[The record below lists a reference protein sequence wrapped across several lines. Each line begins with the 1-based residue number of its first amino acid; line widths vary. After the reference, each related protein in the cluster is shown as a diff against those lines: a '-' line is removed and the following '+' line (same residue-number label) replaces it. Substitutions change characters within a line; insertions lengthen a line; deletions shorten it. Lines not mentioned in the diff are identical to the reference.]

1 MFRVFHLKTSG
12 VTASSLVFVVSPSMM
27 SGQQGSNSHRAA
39 ETAEQRASTSHTYSS
54 GMERGLILLVSALM
68 AFMAAGVQGTF
79 HLSFASNTEVNITR
93 DGCGVSK
100 LCVETPNDCD
110 PAANGTCLFASLT
123 ASTPVAPN
131 GTVLS
136 VELRG
141 ESMGYIALGLTQN
154 ASEGTT
160 ALFICAQN
168 SMNNGSFFFRTMTR
182 NNTDGTLSPVETI
195 VREIRGMVDGNVI
208 KCEYD
213 IPNVNATSTRDSHIT
228 TFQVLLGNGTTNGNN
243 LGSFTTVLD
252 SGTLNVAD
260 PTSNATAMSGA
271 DHPHAVLLLLSVLT
285 VPLMLR
291 A

>member
-1 MFRVFHLKTSG
+1 MRTE
-12 VTASSLVFVVSPSMM
+12 
-27 SGQQGSNSHRAA
+27 QQRQLSREHS
-39 ETAEQRASTSHTYSS
+39 RASTSHTYSS

-79 HLSFASNTEVNITR
+79 HLSFANNTEVNITR
-93 DGCGVSK
+93 NGCGVSK

-110 PAANGTCLFASLT
+110 PAANSTCLFASLT
-123 ASTPVAPN
+123 ASTPMAPN
-131 GTVLS
+131 GTILS

-154 ASEGTT
+154 ASEGIT

-168 SMNNGSFFFRTMTR
+168 SSNNGSFFFRTMTR
-182 NNTDGTLSPVETI
+182 NNPDGMLSPVETI
-195 VREIRGMVDGNVI
+195 VREIRGMVVGNVI

-213 IPNVNATSTRDSHIT
+213 IPNVNATSTRTSHST
-228 TFQVLLGNGTTNGNN
+228 TFQVLLGNGTFDGSV
-243 LGSFTTVLD
+243 LGRFNTVLD

-260 PTSNATAMSGA
+260 PNSNTAATTAPTTAPSNITTTMSGA
-271 DHPHAVLLLLSVLT
+271 DRPHAVLLLLTVLT

>member
-1 MFRVFHLKTSG
+1 MHTE
-12 VTASSLVFVVSPSMM
+12 
-27 SGQQGSNSHRAA
+27 QQRQLSREHS
-39 ETAEQRASTSHTYSS
+39 RASTSHTYSS

-79 HLSFASNTEVNITR
+79 HLSFANNTEVNITR
-93 DGCGVSK
+93 NGCGVSK

-110 PAANGTCLFASLT
+110 PAANSTCLFASLT
-123 ASTPVAPN
+123 ASTPMAPN

-154 ASEGTT
+154 ASEGIT
-160 ALFICAQN
+160 ALFICAQ
-168 SMNNGSFFFRTMTR
+168 NNGSFFFRTMTR
-182 NNTDGTLSPVETI
+182 NNTDGMLSSVETI
-195 VREIRGMVDGNVI
+195 VREIRGMVVGNVI

-213 IPNVNATSTRDSHIT
+213 IPNVNATSTRTSHST
-228 TFQVLLGNGTTNGNN
+228 TFQVLLGNGTVNGTA
-243 LGSFTTVLD
+243 LGRFNTVLN

-260 PTSNATAMSGA
+260 PNSNTVTTSGA
-271 DHPHAVLLLLSVLT
+271 DRPHAVLLLLTVLT